1 MPDFV
6 MLACACIISTV
17 LGWELLNK
25 CGETQFNSDKSLGEM
40 GYVLGEPASV
50 RQNSLRSVAVSLHEH
65 SINPSNIGILTA
77 QRVPSQWSLPQCGHE
92 TDWPESQVMTS
103 KNPAG

>member
-1 MPDFV
+1 

-25 CGETQFNSDKSLGEM
+25 CGETQFNSDKFLGEM

-65 SINPSNIGILTA
+65 SISPSSVGILSTEGLKPVELAAVRPRDRLAGIPGHDLQESRWIGIF
-77 QRVPSQWSLPQCGHE
+77 R
-92 TDWPESQVMTS
+92 
-103 KNPAG
+103 